1 MSPTRYLSL
10 LLTLLVVAAPA
21 SAIPPDPPPI
31 TEVLVGLPAG
41 TSSLHVTAL
50 GGAIAAGAGLRAAG
64 SLRYRPVVRIALDG
78 RDLDATVAQLR
89 ADPRVAYAEP
99 NSWVYADA
107 APLDPALYTYQWGFR
122 RAGGPAALGRIRA
135 LGHPDVTL
143 AIVDT
148 GSDDR
153 HPDLAGRIIRGH
165 DFIDDDDLPTDEN
178 GHGTHTASIAG
189 AATFNDLGIAAPF
202 PGRLMAV
209 RVLNGVGSG
218 TVAQVA
224 DGIDYARRHGAR
236 VINLSLGST
245 AISETLRQVVQEAE
259 AAGVVLVAAAGNS
272 GGRTRSYPA
281 AFDEVIAVSAWGF
294 RETLTDFSSHYP
306 EVELTA
312 PGEQI
317 YAAYLHGGYQLLS
330 GTSMAA
336 PLVAGTA
343 AAVYA
348 ELLDRNPTLAP
359 VDAGRC
365 VRRILDESAEDL
377 FATGREEYT
386 GFGMVRI
393 DRALELAETT
403 QCVP

>member
-1 MSPTRYLSL
+1 MSPTHYLAL
-10 LLTLLVVAAPA
+10 LLALLVLAAPA
-21 SAIPPDPPPI
+21 SAAPPDPPPI

-41 TSSLHVTAL
+41 TSSLQVTAL
-50 GGAIAAGAGLRAAG
+50 GGAIAAGAGLHAAG
-64 SLRYRPVVRIALDG
+64 TLHYRPVVRVALDG
-78 RDLDATVAQLR
+78 RDLDTTLAELR

-99 NSWVYADA
+99 NYPVYADA

-135 LGHPDVTL
+135 LGHPDLTL

-148 GSDDR
+148 GTDDR
-153 HPDLAGRIIRGH
+153 HPDLAGRVDRGH
-165 DFIDDDDLPTDEN
+165 DFVDGDNLPLDEN

-202 PGRLMAV
+202 PGRIMAV
-209 RVLNGVGSG
+209 RVLNGVGIG
-218 TVAQVA
+218 TVGQVA
-224 DGIDYARRHGAR
+224 DGIDYAARNGAR
-236 VINLSLGST
+236 VINLSLGYT
-245 AISETLRQVVQEAE
+245 AISETLHQAIRDAE
-259 AAGVVLVAAAGNS
+259 ATGVVLVAAAGNS
-272 GGRTRSYPA
+272 GNRTRHYPA

-306 EVELTA
+306 GVELTA

-330 GTSMAA
+330 GTSMAS

-348 ELLDRNPTLAP
+348 ELLALDPGLP
-359 VDAGRC
+359 LVDAGRC

-377 FATGREEYT
+377 FATGRDEYT

-393 DRALELAETT
+393 DRALELTETI